1 MTFSGG
7 LRGLR
12 PPATFWQ
19 PFRLLWSINYM
30 NAFASLGYEPSNV
43 IEPRRGDC
51 DQGHQRDF
59 VAHSLTPR
67 RGSPNLTDHYPRLA
81 KPRPGLNSDAASQLV
96 RQFLDKEA

>member
-1 MTFSGG
+1 
-7 LRGLR
+7 
-12 PPATFWQ
+12 
-19 PFRLLWSINYM
+19 M

-59 VAHSLTPR
+59 VAHSLSPR